1 MALRTSVRHL
11 RNSFRGSARSAALL
25 AICASAACEIP
36 TAPPVLD
43 TRWVVPAEETR
54 FGVGDL
60 LPGEVTIP
68 ADSSAFLVDFDPI
81 NFSATLAE
89 LCVAC
94 AAADGLTVPK
104 PAFIGIVDSEIGLP
118 DEVTAVVI
126 ESGVVEIDVFNGFN
140 FDPIR
145 PGAGVFGTVEL
156 TIVDAADGDIIGT
169 AEVDGVGTPFAPG
182 STLSVD
188 VPLQAVS
195 VEGAFEARI
204 TLNSP
209 AGDPVTVDADAG
221 LSIDAAATDTRVTQ
235 VDVDVSGEAVTL
247 DEVSLDLED
256 VGEEIRDRVLSGA
269 LIVEVSNPFA
279 IGGDFQ
285 IQLDGPTIS
294 PIQKAIVIGPEAES
308 EIDISFTQEEIQS
321 VLGSP
326 NVVLSGEATID
337 AGAGVITVTPGQEL
351 VVQTWIDF
359 ELRIGNVGNGS

>member
-1 MALRTSVRHL
+1 MALRTSVRYL
-11 RNSFRGSARSAALL
+11 RNSFRYPARTAAFAALL
-25 AICASAACEIP
+25 SGAACEIP

-43 TRWVVPAEETR
+43 TRWIVPAEETR

-60 LPGEVTIP
+60 LPGQVTIP

-81 NFSATLAE
+81 DFDATLSD
-89 LCVAC
+89 LCAAC

-104 PAFIGIVDSEIGLP
+104 PAFVGIVDSEITMP
-118 DEVTAVVI
+118 AEVTAVVI

-145 PGAGVFGTVEL
+145 PSNSSFGTVTL
-156 TIVDAADGDIIGT
+156 TILDAADGDIIGT
-169 AEVDGVGTPFAPG
+169 AEVDGVDTPFPAG
-182 STLSVD
+182 TTLSVD

-195 VEGAFEARI
+195 VEGSFEARI

-209 AGDPVTVDADAG
+209 VGDPVTVDADAS
-221 LSIDAAATDTRVTQ
+221 LSIDAAATDVRVTQ

-256 VGEEIRDRVLSGA
+256 VGEEIRDRVLSGS
-269 LIVEVSNPFA
+269 LIVEVMNPFSV
-279 IGGDFQ
+279 GGDFQ
-285 IQLDGPTIS
+285 IELDGPTIAT
-294 PIQKAIVIGPEAES
+294 IQKAVAIGPEAES
-308 EIDISFTQEEIQS
+308 EVDVSFTQDEIRS

-326 NVVLSGEATID
+326 SVTLSGEATID